1 MEYDRCFSD
10 MQKICVDRGL
20 TFADDKAHYPF
31 EVKVSAAEGDLSGQT
46 SIDGMDR
53 PDRGDGSLT
62 LIIAEGCIALRMK
75 GDFFLL
81 DKDLNKI
88 KSAAKKMAN
97 ALFEEISKT
106 RLQRKFDEK

>member
-1 MEYDRCFSD
+1 MRYNSLYGKLQETCL
-10 MQKICVDRGL
+10 DRGMV
-20 TFADDKAHYPF
+20 FEADAQHYPF
-31 EVKVSAAEGDLSGQT
+31 SVTVSAATEADGQT
-46 SIDGMDR
+46 SIEGMD
-53 PDRGDGSLT
+53 PQERGDGSLT
-62 LIIAEGCIALRMK
+62 LIITEGCIALRMK